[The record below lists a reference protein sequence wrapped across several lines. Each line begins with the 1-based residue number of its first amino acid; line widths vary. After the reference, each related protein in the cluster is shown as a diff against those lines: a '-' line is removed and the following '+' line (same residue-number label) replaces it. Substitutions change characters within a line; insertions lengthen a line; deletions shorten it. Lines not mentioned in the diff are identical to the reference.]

1 MSILSLL
8 PVIEGGGDGKKGDR
22 TWKLEDG
29 RAFRKIDGEDSL
41 CQAIRLM
48 LEVPRY
54 RYPIYSW
61 QYGSELDTLIGS
73 GFSDVQQKAPTMIRD
88 ALLRD
93 DRIDEVDS
101 FTVSRTQ
108 QRDAADITFTVHSRL
123 GNIEAYWT
131 VETSS

>member
-8 PVIEGGGDGKKGDR
+8 PVIEGGASRKMGDA
-22 TWKLEDG
+22 TWNLDEMSG
-29 RAFRKIDGEDSL
+29 TKISGLDSL
-41 CQAIRLM
+41 CQAIRVM

>member
-8 PVIEGGGDGKKGDR
+8 PVIEGGASRKMGDV
-22 TWKLEDG
+22 TWNLDEMSG
-29 RAFRKIDGEDSL
+29 TKISGLDSL
-41 CQAIRLM
+41 WQAIRVM

>member
-8 PVIEGGGDGKKGDR
+8 PVIEGGASRKMGDV
-22 TWKLEDG
+22 TWNLDEMSG
-29 RAFRKIDGEDSL
+29 TKISGLDSL
-41 CQAIRLM
+41 CQAIRVM

-123 GNIEAYWT
+123 GNIESYWT
-131 VETSS
+131 VVTSS

>member
-8 PVIEGGGDGKKGDR
+8 PVIEGGASRKMGDV
-22 TWKLEDG
+22 TWNLDEMSG
-29 RAFRKIDGEDSL
+29 TKISGLDSL
-41 CQAIRLM
+41 CQAIRVM

-108 QRDAADITFTVHSRL
+108 QRDATDITFTVHSRL

>member
-8 PVIEGGGDGKKGDR
+8 PVIEGGASRKMGDA
-22 TWKLEDG
+22 TWNLDEMSG
-29 RAFRKIDGEDSL
+29 TRISGLDSL
-41 CQAIRLM
+41 CQAIRVM